1 VNWPWRRDP
10 QSRRGEKRDALDLSL
25 FCWRWEEMV
34 CFLDSALAV
43 WIREALRVRKSGES
57 LGAGFRLCRNPT
69 SV

>member
-1 VNWPWRRDP
+1 
-10 QSRRGEKRDALDLSL
+10 
-25 FCWRWEEMV
+25 MV

-57 LGAGFRLCRNPT
+57 LGAGVRLCRNPT